1 MNEQKEHDVKR
12 PKKKNKPCG
21 YVADG
26 QTCTKSQQYGPGNV
40 YHYCHKHFNLSRT
53 AQPARDVPPEST
65 SVVETNTS
73 TSVKV
78 SNLGSHH
85 DDNEGAATAGINTT
99 TTVGVSNIN
108 NGQDEIGEDQQEFRN
123 DDTSVVETNR
133 STSVNVYNLGSH
145 HDDNEGAATAG
156 INTTTTVEASNINNR
171 QDEIGEDQQEFRN
184 DDTADSPATFD
195 ATDTVASTIV
205 PNSPQSRTISS
216 ASGSSCNQATISFI
230 FGLVQDKLGEQTEQ
244 ITNLKR
250 SMENLERLSTKK
262 RRVNGPHAVSLT
274 TTSTP
279 SDDQNRI
286 VQFPNTDGDFI
297 INAGLKNNGNTCYLN
312 AYLQIIASLPF
323 LPKCLSEPPTISSA
337 KFPLYCSLATVISS
351 MVKKEGKK
359 PIVDPS
365 HFIATFVSAC
375 RNFVHSFEGFNQ
387 RKLHHFI

>member
-1 MNEQKEHDVKR
+1 M
-12 PKKKNKPCG
+12 
-21 YVADG
+21 
-26 QTCTKSQQYGPGNV
+26 
-40 YHYCHKHFNLSRT
+40 
-53 AQPARDVPPEST
+53 
-65 SVVETNTS
+65 
-73 TSVKV
+73 
-78 SNLGSHH
+78 
-85 DDNEGAATAGINTT
+85 
-99 TTVGVSNIN
+99 
-108 NGQDEIGEDQQEFRN
+108 
-123 DDTSVVETNR
+123 
-133 STSVNVYNLGSH
+133 
-145 HDDNEGAATAG
+145 
-156 INTTTTVEASNINNR
+156 
-171 QDEIGEDQQEFRN
+171 
-184 DDTADSPATFD
+184 
-195 ATDTVASTIV
+195 
-205 PNSPQSRTISS
+205 
-216 ASGSSCNQATISFI
+216 
-230 FGLVQDKLGEQTEQ
+230 

-250 SMENLERLSTKK
+250 SIDRLETLTKK
-262 RRVNGPHAVSLT
+262 RHNNEPHAVSLT
-274 TTSTP
+274 TISTP